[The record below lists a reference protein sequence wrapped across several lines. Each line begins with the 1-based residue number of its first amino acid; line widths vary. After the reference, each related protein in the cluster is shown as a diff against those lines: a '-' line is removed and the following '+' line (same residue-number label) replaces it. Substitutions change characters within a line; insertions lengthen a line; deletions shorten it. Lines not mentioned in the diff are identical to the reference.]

1 VNALITS
8 DEVPTSE
15 PIWLTVARIGAGFR
29 RMEQLANEL
38 VELDAVRQDVLTTQ
52 AMIRRDI
59 AAAVL
64 QSALCLKEFQS
75 EPELEPELE
84 HKLDAA
90 STSAVVVQPTS
101 APQNDVWA
109 ARLVRWADQ
118 FGRDLFRF
126 SPSSKRSPVPAA
138 NLRDG
143 K

>member
-1 VNALITS
+1 M
-8 DEVPTSE
+8 PTSE

-59 AAAVL
+59 AGAVL

-101 APQNDVWA
+101 APQNDV
-109 ARLVRWADQ
+109 
-118 FGRDLFRF
+118 
-126 SPSSKRSPVPAA
+126 
-138 NLRDG
+138 
-143 K
+143 